1 MLSIAEESPAQEEIL
16 QLMREADTHYAALYP
31 AESNHPVY
39 LDRLTAPDARFW
51 VARLDGQ
58 PVGCAALIWGFD
70 RQGEI
75 KRMYVAPAARRRG
88 VGNALLNA
96 VEDGARFERLRVL
109 RLETGAKNTE
119 SLELYRRRGYLDSEP
134 FDEYRPD
141 PNSVFLTKAL

>member
-1 MLSIAEESPAQEEIL
+1 M
-16 QLMREADTHYAALYP
+16 MRDADAHHAALYP
-31 AESNHPVY
+31 ATSNHPVY
-39 LDRLTAPDARFW
+39 LERLTAPDARFW
-51 VARLDGQ
+51 VARLDGM

-75 KRMYVAPAARRRG
+75 KRMDVVPAARGTG

-119 SLELYRRRGYLDSEP
+119 SLELYRRRGYLNSEP
-134 FDEYRPD
+134 FDEYHAD
-141 PNSVFLTKAL
+141 PNSVFLSKSL